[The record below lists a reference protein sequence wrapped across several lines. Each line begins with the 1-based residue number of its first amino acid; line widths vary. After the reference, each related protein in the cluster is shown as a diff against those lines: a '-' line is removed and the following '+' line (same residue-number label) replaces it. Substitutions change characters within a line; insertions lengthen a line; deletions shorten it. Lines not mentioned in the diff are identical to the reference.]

1 MAKMEQVNI
10 HEAKTNFSKLLTR
23 VSMGEEIIIA
33 NRGVAIAKLVPLEQ
47 PTNDRSLTMGI
58 DRGKV
63 VISEDFDTPV
73 DEIIA
78 AFYGD

>member
-1 MAKMEQVNI
+1 MVQVNI

-23 VSMGEEIIIA
+23 VSMGEEIVIA
-33 NRGVAIAKLVPLEQ
+33 NRGVPIAKLVPLEQ
-47 PTNDRSLTMGI
+47 QQNERSQTMGV

-63 VISEDFDTPV
+63 VIPEDFDEPV

-78 AFYGD
+78 AFYGEQL